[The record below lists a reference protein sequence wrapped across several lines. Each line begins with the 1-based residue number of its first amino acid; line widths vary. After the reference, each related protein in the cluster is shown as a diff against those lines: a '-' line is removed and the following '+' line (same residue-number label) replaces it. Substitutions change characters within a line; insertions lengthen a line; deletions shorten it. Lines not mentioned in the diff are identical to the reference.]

1 MLKMPVGISDFR
13 DLISNGYYFADKT
26 EFLCRLMDCHAQAML
41 FSRPRGFG
49 RTLTLSMADWFF
61 NMAHREEAK
70 ALFKGTHIAS
80 ADQKYMDQAGTK
92 PVLSLSLKDVTGNTC
107 SAMLSRLSARM
118 AEVYASFGFL
128 ADSPKLTDRQRR
140 YYQATVHQTGTEDQ
154 LVSALRSLLAMLA
167 AHYGRPVLLL
177 FDEYDAPLQSVR
189 ENGEYGRAFSFMR
202 NFLCG
207 ALKDNANL
215 DFALLTGTLGFI
227 DESLF
232 GGVNIFEVS
241 SAVSGGYA
249 DCFGFTRG
257 EVEHPAKAA
266 GHEAQLAEITGWY
279 GGYNFQGAEMYNPL
293 SVISFFAN
301 GCRADP
307 CRAISP
313 ADGILTRLLQRTDAR
328 FRRDGEALAAG
339 KTVVAHVD
347 ENTAYSSSGPGR
359 EALYTILL
367 FAGYLKVVRCVDAE
381 NDLYELTIPNRE
393 IRRLF
398 RSKILS
404 NAGTGQGDAA

>member
-13 DLISNGYYFADKT
+13 DLISNGYYFVDKT
-26 EFLCRLMDCHAQAML
+26 EFLCRLMDCHAQVTL

-61 NMAHREEAK
+61 NMAHQEEAGD
-70 ALFKGTHIAS
+70 LFKGTHIAS
-80 ADQKYMDQAGTK
+80 ADQKYMAQAGTK
-92 PVLSLSLKDVTGNTC
+92 PVLTLSLKDVTGTTC

-128 ADSPKLTDRQRR
+128 ADSPRLTERQRR
-140 YYQATVHQTGTEDQ
+140 YYQLTVHQTGTDDR

-167 AHYGRPVLLL
+167 AHYGKPVLLL

-189 ENGEYGRAFSFMR
+189 ENGEYDRAFSFMR

-241 SAVSGGYA
+241 SAFSGGYA
-249 DCFGFTRG
+249 DFFGFTRG
-257 EVEHPAKAA
+257 EVEQLAKAA
-266 GHEAQLAEITGWY
+266 GHEAHLAEITEWY
-279 GGYNFQGAEMYNPL
+279 GGYNFQGAEMFNPR
-293 SVISFFAN
+293 SVIGYFA
-301 GCRADP
+301 GGSRADP

-313 ADGILTRLLQRTDAR
+313 ADGILTRLLRRADAR

-347 ENTAYSSSGPGR
+347 ENTAYSSSAPGR
-359 EALYTILL
+359 ESLYTMLL
-367 FAGYLKVVRCVDAE
+367 FAGYLKVVRCADAE
-381 NDLYELTIPNRE
+381 NDWYELAIPNRE
-393 IRRLF
+393 IMHLY
-398 RSKILS
+398 RSEILLK
-404 NAGTGQGDAA
+404 AGTGQ